1 MAVSKK
7 LKAIYNGFFDG
18 IETFAANTIQIIQEE
33 RDLRRY
39 IDKSSKLTAEQ
50 KKSVKNFWGGYT
62 EYLLNGLCII
72 QQRIVSLIQ
81 DTFQTHS
88 IIQRLTSTSTLVN

>member
-50 KKSVKNFWGGYT
+50 KKSVKKLWGGYT

-72 QQRIVSLIQ
+72 LQRMVSLTQ
-81 DTFQTHS
+81 DTFQIHS
-88 IIQRLTSTSTLVN
+88 TIQRLTSTSMLVN

>member
-33 RDLRRY
+33 RDLSRY

-62 EYLLNGLCII
+62 EYLLNGLCITL
-72 QQRIVSLIQ
+72 QRMVSSTLDIYQ
-81 DTFQTHS
+81 IRF
-88 IIQRLTSTSTLVN
+88 IIQRLTSTSTLEN

>member
-18 IETFAANTIQIIQEE
+18 IETFAANTISNFQEE

-39 IDKSSKLTAEQ
+39 IDKSCKLTKDQ
-50 KKSVKNFWGGYT
+50 KKAVKNFWGGYA
-62 EYLLNGLCII
+62 EYLLNGLCIT
-72 QQRIVSLIQ
+72 QQRMVNLIQ
-81 DTFQTHS
+81 DIFQTHS
-88 IIQRLTSTSTLVN
+88 TIQRLTSTLMLVN

>member
-7 LKAIYNGFFDG
+7 LKAIYNGFFNG

-72 QQRIVSLIQ
+72 QQRMVSLIQ
-81 DTFQTHS
+81 DIFQIHS
-88 IIQRLTSTSTLVN
+88 TIQRLTSTSMLVN